1 MGIKTVG
8 GKMCATLA
16 GTQLAAGGGAI
27 GFQVCGAPTYPD
39 ANMMW
44 SWFSLNCIDNPMSC
58 VASETA
64 APSSACGANIT
75 GIRFVGTGAIDKVE
89 FKGPGDSNL
98 GPLGT
103 HAEVIPVNGYAPA
116 PVGRG
121 GDITAIHI
129 KSFNDGEICLEN
141 LVYEYAT
148 TSGSSSSSSSSS
160 ASGLGSSSAGS
171 SSSGG
176 LVSLLTS
183 NGTFTTGAGMF
194 AAYSPTLTHVVSF
207 AGGVADFAIATA
219 SFELW
224 QVQMTHPVALVAGV
238 SYTLC
243 YDAMASSARTI
254 AIDFDDAGPT
264 YGSLTGGVTPM
275 ITAAWASYSFTFA
288 ATATDPTAR
297 VAFNLGSGLGELPV
311 SMKLDNIGVY
321 QGTACPAKP

>member
-1 MGIKTVG
+1 
-8 GKMCATLA
+8 MCATLA

-103 HAEVIPVNGYAPA
+103 HAEVIPVDGYAPA
-116 PVGRG
+116 PVGKG

-148 TSGSSSSSSSSS
+148 TSGSGSSSSSSSS
-160 ASGLGSSSAGS
+160 SGSSSSAGAQTNLLS
-171 SSSGG
+171 SDGSFTAGG
-176 LVSLLTS
+176 
-183 NGTFTTGAGMF
+183 GMF
-194 AAYSPTLTHVVSF
+194 AVYSPTLTNRVTFV
-207 AGGVADFAIATA
+207 GGVADVAIPTATA
-219 SFELW
+219 EIW
-224 QVQMTHPVALVAGV
+224 QVQMTHAVSLTAGV
-238 SYTLC
+238 TYSLC
-243 YDAMASSARTI
+243 YDAMAMADRTI
-254 AIDFDDAGPT
+254 SVDFDEGGPLT
-264 YGSLTGGVTPM
+264 YGSLTGVARPPTM
-275 ITAAWASYSFTFA
+275 ISTAWQSYAFTFVA
-288 ATATDPTAR
+288 SATDATAR
-297 VAFNLGSGLGELPV
+297 VAFNMGSGLGKLPV
-311 SMKLDNIGVY
+311 SMKLDNVGVY
-321 QGTACPAKP
+321 QSSVCPAK